1 VSDQNGGPHGPPTQT
16 ERLAE
21 LRAYR
26 VLDTDPEPAFDG
38 LVRLAAVIAEVP
50 TALVGLIDE
59 DRQWFKAKLGMA
71 VDIVENGSSA
81 LDAVRRIRYDVILM
95 DMHMPVMDGLEATR
109 RIRAELPAESQPR
122 IIALTAS
129 VTAQDRTACAEA
141 GMDGYLAKPV
151 RAVEL
156 SAALDIP

>member
-1 VSDQNGGPHGPPTQT
+1 MQPRSPRADREQVSDQSGGPRGRPTEA

-21 LRAYR
+21 
-26 VLDTDPEPAFDG
+26 VG
-38 LVRLAAVIAEVP
+38 RLM
-50 TALVGLIDE
+50 L
-59 DRQWFKAKLGMA
+59 AKLGHQ
-71 VDIVENGSSA
+71 VDIVENGSDA
-81 LDAVRRIRYDVILM
+81 LDAVRRIPYDVILM

-129 VTAQDRTACAEA
+129 VTAQDCTACAEA

-151 RAVEL
+151 RAAEL
-156 SAALDIP
+156 SAALDPA